1 MIDLGCT
8 RREMLA
14 EIGASAAPDSLA
26 EPSDPRF
33 PGCEDARLV
42 VAGRPRRELFR
53 LLEFALTARFADAPR
68 SERIR
73 DLLVPLRCALG
84 NAHKHGNRR
93 DRSRRI
99 EVEVVTSR
107 RGALLAI
114 HDEGE
119 GFDAPSTVERMR
131 GGSRYFSQQGSGLQA
146 FENASSRI
154 GWEAGGR
161 TLLIR
166 VLPSCEHGGFG
177 SGRTEAARIARAL
190 DAELPSGCRDA
201 DASELEPGGVIV
213 EAGDAPAPLRVR
225 CMLRECRPGDALPA
239 VRILSGRLFADE
251 ASARAELLAAAQL
264 HQDLAETE
272 IGIPGPMGPL
282 RNEPRLALYDFDPWL
297 DLGEYLAQRGAGA
310 VPGAARRIGSLL
322 AALHR
327 SGAAPAEEALRPD
340 FALRCI
346 HYGVDGRFSLDR
358 FAGLGG
364 LRPGIDPGALLAR
377 DAAQAPLDQG
387 PIDAH
392 TPAVRS
398 STC

>member
-14 EIGASAAPDSLA
+14 EIEASAAPEGLA

-33 PGCEDARLV
+33 PGREDARLV
-42 VAGRPRRELFR
+42 VGSRPRRELFR
-53 LLEFALTARFADAPR
+53 LLEFALTARFAGAPR

-93 DRSRRI
+93 DRSKRI

-107 RGALLAI
+107 RGAVLAI
-114 HDEGE
+114 RDEGE
-119 GFDAPSTVERMR
+119 GFDAASTVERMR
-131 GGSRYFSQQGSGLQA
+131 GGRRYFEQQGSGLQA

-166 VLPSCEHGGFG
+166 FLPCAEGEDGIG
-177 SGRTEAARIARAL
+177 EAARIARAL
-190 DAELPSGCRDA
+190 DAELASGCREPN
-201 DASELEPGGVIV
+201 ASTLEICGVIV
-213 EAGDAPAPLRVR
+213 EAGDAPAPPRVR
-225 CMLRECRPGDALPA
+225 CMLREGRPGEAHPE

-251 ASARAELLAAAQL
+251 ASAREEQLAATQL
-264 HQDLAETE
+264 HRQLVDSE
-272 IGIPGPMGPL
+272 IGVPRTLGPL
-282 RNEPRLALYDFDPWL
+282 RSEPRLALYDFDPWL
-297 DLGEYLAQRGAGA
+297 DLAEYLAQRGASA
-310 VPGAARRIGSLL
+310 LPGAARRIASLL

-327 SGAAPAEEALRPD
+327 SGRETPEEALRAGFGPS
-340 FALRCI
+340 CI

-358 FAGLGG
+358 FAGLGQP
-364 LRPGIDPGALLAR
+364 RPALDRGTPLAR
-377 DAAQAPLDQG
+377 DAAPAPHAHG
-387 PIDAH
+387 PIDANA
-392 TPAVRS
+392 PAVRI